1 MIKSKGG
8 KVTRRGFVKG
18 AVAGLIVGAAATYGA
33 TQIAMPRRPV
43 AVTEPVEGKTIYITV
58 NGETYDVWVSS
69 RWTLHQLIREE
80 LGLTGTG
87 EGCSFGE
94 CGLCTMIANGKTILA
109 CQTLAIEADG
119 WNVTT
124 IEGLGSGE
132 KLNPLQQ
139 SFAKHTAFQCGSC
152 TPGFILSGKALL
164 DKNPNPTVD
173 EVREAIS
180 GNFCRCGTYDR
191 VEKAILDAEAR
202 L

>member
-1 MIKSKGG
+1 
-8 KVTRRGFVKG
+8 
-18 AVAGLIVGAAATYGA
+18 
-33 TQIAMPRRPV
+33 
-43 AVTEPVEGKTIYITV
+43 
-58 NGETYDVWVSS
+58 
-69 RWTLHQLIREE
+69 
-80 LGLTGTG
+80 
-87 EGCSFGE
+87 
-94 CGLCTMIANGKTILA
+94 
-109 CQTLAIEADG
+109 LAIEADG

-132 KLNPLQQ
+132 KLDPLQE
-139 SFAKHTAFQCGSC
+139 SFARHTAFQCGSC

-180 GNFCRCGTYDR
+180 GNFCRCGTYDK

>member
-1 MIKSKGG
+1 MSKSKSGN
-8 KVTRRGFVKG
+8 VSRRGFVKG

-33 TQIAMPRRPV
+33 TQIAIPKKPV
-43 AVTEPVEGKTIYITV
+43 AVTGPVEGKIIYVTV
-58 NGETYDVWVSS
+58 NGETYDVWVDT

-80 LGLTGTG
+80 LGLTGTP

-94 CGLCTMIANGKTILA
+94 CGECTIIANGKTILA

-119 WNVTT
+119 WDVTT
-124 IEGLGSGE
+124 IEGLADGE
-132 KLNPLQQ
+132 NLHPIQE

-152 TPGFILSGKALL
+152 TPGFILSSKALL

-180 GNFCRCGTYDR
+180 GNFCRCGTYNK
-191 VEKAILDAEAR
+191 VEEAILDVK
-202 L
+202 